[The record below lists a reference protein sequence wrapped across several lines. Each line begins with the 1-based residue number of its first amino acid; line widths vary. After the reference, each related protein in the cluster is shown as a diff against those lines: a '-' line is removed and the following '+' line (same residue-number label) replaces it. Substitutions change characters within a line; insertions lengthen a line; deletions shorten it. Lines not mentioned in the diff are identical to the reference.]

1 MSLHPQYIPYKVDA
15 LSGRYVTLAQIEPLL
30 PPYSPMEIGKS
41 VLGAPLYRIDWG
53 SGVVK
58 ILMWS
63 QMHGNESTTTKAV
76 FDLLSYLE
84 SLPNL
89 KSQISLRVLP
99 MVNPDGASAY
109 TRNNAN
115 DVDLN
120 RDAKQLTQPESLFL
134 RAEFDAYKPDF
145 AFNLHDQRTIYGIE
159 DHPATVSFLAPSADE
174 KRQFGPSR
182 RKAACLIAQIAKKLD
197 VHIPNQI
204 GRYDD
209 AFNANCTGDA
219 FQSDGVPTVLF
230 EAGHYQN
237 DYQREQTREFIFY
250 ALKYAIE
257 AILDDQLHDFD
268 AYFEIPEN
276 QNHFFDIL
284 IKNTEYIV
292 DNQIKQG
299 DVGINFREVKSGDK
313 ITFKPVFSAE
323 GDLSAHRGH
332 KVILDNND
340 LVEYKFNESARNCL

>member
-1 MSLHPQYIPYKVDA
+1 MSSHPEYLKHKVDS
-15 LSGRYVTLAQIEPLL
+15 LSGRYITIDHIEPLL
-30 PPYSPMEIGKS
+30 TPYSAVEISKS

-53 SGVVK
+53 MGKIK

-76 FDLLSYLE
+76 FDMLSYLE
-84 SLPNL
+84 GHPDL
-89 KSQISLRVLP
+89 KSQIRLRILP

-115 DVDLN
+115 NVDLN
-120 RDAKQLTQPESLFL
+120 RDAKQLSQPESLFL
-134 RAEFDAYKPDF
+134 RAEFDAFKPDF
-145 AFNLHDQRTIYGIE
+145 AFNLHDQRTMFGVNNK
-159 DHPATVSFLAPSADE
+159 PATVSFLAPSADE

-182 RKAACLIAQIAKKLD
+182 RKAACLIAHIAKKLEAH
-197 VHIPNQI
+197 VPNQI

-237 DYQREQTREFIFY
+237 DYQRDQTREFVFY
-250 ALKYAIE
+250 ALKYSIE
-257 AILDDQLHDFD
+257 AIVDDQLHDFD
-268 AYFEIPEN
+268 AYFKIPEN
-276 QNHFFDIL
+276 QKYFFDIL
-284 IKNTEYIV
+284 IKNTHYIV
-292 DNQIKQG
+292 ENQKKQG
-299 DVGINFREVKSGDK
+299 DVGINFKEVKSGK
-313 ITFKPVFSAE
+313 KVIFEPIFTAE

-332 KVILDNND
+332 QIIMGHDSIVT
-340 LVEYKFNESARNCL
+340 YKFNESAHNCL